1 MTITFHPDGRVTG
14 LKLRQSGM
22 VLQVQNI
29 FRSNADSYTINTN
42 FQDVSG
48 YSISITPTAVDSK
61 IILTGTI
68 PMRSLDVH
76 MYGRFVRNI
85 GGGSYSVPTGWV
97 GDAAGSNRI
106 RSMFGSGYRL
116 SGAADQYSH
125 SPIPVHLVD
134 TSHNTTGTLNYKF
147 QIRTSTSSHYT
158 VYFGRNDNDADN
170 TSNTRSQGQLTLME
184 IAA

>member
-1 MTITFHPDGRVTG
+1 MAITFHPDGRVTG

-29 FRSNADSYTINTN
+29 FRSNADSYTINTTY
-42 FQDVSG
+42 QDVTG
-48 YSISITPTAVDSK
+48 YSISITPTAADSK

-68 PMRSLDVH
+68 PMRSLDVT
-76 MYGRFVRNI
+76 MYGRFVRNV

-97 GDAAGSNRI
+97 GDAAGSRI
-106 RSMFGSGYRL
+106 QSMFGTGYRL
-116 SGAADQYSH
+116 SGGANLYSH
-125 SPIPVHLVD
+125 SSIPVHLVD
-134 TSHNTTGTLNYKF
+134 TSHNTTGVINYKF

>member
-1 MTITFHPDGRVTG
+1 
-14 LKLRQSGM
+14 
-22 VLQVQNI
+22 
-29 FRSNADSYTINTN
+29 
-42 FQDVSG
+42 
-48 YSISITPTAVDSK
+48 
-61 IILTGTI
+61 
-68 PMRSLDVH
+68 
-76 MYGRFVRNI
+76 
-85 GGGSYSVPTGWV
+85 
-97 GDAAGSNRI
+97 
-106 RSMFGSGYRL
+106 MFGSGFRL

-134 TSHNTTGTLNYKF
+134 TSHNTTGVINYKF